1 MSLCGGAYC
10 AAYTIDGQRFRAVL
24 DTGSPFLLVDGTC
37 AAGEKSPWGCY
48 RGQARPSG
56 LGDTDELYGG
66 EDVSV
71 EWRRGSF
78 IFEQIKVDDELRL
91 TAAFPDAVFGVVRG
105 YVGKGGGGAIF
116 LGLCKQRL
124 PRIRPSLLE
133 QTDIASMRFD
143 FYGRRLELSRSSLIP
158 SSSDAVRLIDL
169 RPRGAPVANFAARC
183 SSLVI
188 NNQKIQLPFGKKIVV
203 VVDTGT
209 TGISV
214 DERLFESLPIRWLD
228 ASIELPT
235 ENGDSLTLSASVR
248 RRQRKSSSKDGG
260 SSQAQAERSIP
271 IDAEEFDEFP
281 LVVSPIT
288 VPWFDPGFGEQEC
301 ADNSGLQCNGRP
313 LGAPKPLID
322 RIKARA
328 DGLGDAPYVL
338 FVGLAFLW
346 KRTLTIDVDA
356 RRMTVA

>member
-260 SSQAQAERSIP
+260 SSQAQPERSIP